1 MAISE
6 STSKRIL
13 VALASKEAGNEVV
26 DAVNKGL
33 ASATQSLLAVIACI
47 VATST
52 STTTDFASLAA
63 GDLVL
68 VLPATAGNG
77 KFGTV
82 VTAGTLPFAAVIG
95 SAYTVLRTVSLPATS
110 TLTF

>member
-1 MAISE
+1 MSLSDNAS
-6 STSKRIL
+6 RRL
-13 VALASKEAGNEVV
+13 MLAVGDKVSGQEIV
-26 DAVNKGL
+26 DAVNKGQ
-33 ASATQSLLAVIACI
+33 ASATQSLLAVVAAII
-47 VATST
+47 ATST

-95 SAYTVLRTVSLPATS
+95 SFYTVLRTVSLPAATI
-110 TLTF
+110 LTF